1 MSKLINLPH
10 LADQVFGVPHYAT
23 RQIMD
28 SVKSILVPRLQG
40 MNVAPLE
47 MALGPDESPDTNE
60 PQQSGGG
67 VGVIPIHGILVPRRG
82 QIVNMCTELN
92 SYERIRGQLASLL
105 NDPGIKEIVLDI
117 NSGGG
122 AVSGCKELAD
132 YIYQSRS
139 VKPITAIVNFSAF
152 SAAYF
157 IASACS
163 KIIVSETS
171 GVGSIGVILEHMEA
185 SKWEESVGLKFTTF
199 SRGDNKNNGSM
210 HEPLTEL
217 ATSQIQAMIDGA
229 YQTFTSSVAQYRGI
243 DIDAVIGTQA
253 ALYFGQ
259 NAVAAGLADEM
270 CDPQSAINAIAAKYK
285 PSPQQ
290 SSIQL
295 RAAVMDQQ
303 ARM

>member
-1 MSKLINLPH
+1 
-10 LADQVFGVPHYAT
+10 
-23 RQIMD
+23 
-28 SVKSILVPRLQG
+28 
-40 MNVAPLE
+40 
-47 MALGPDESPDTNE
+47 
-60 PQQSGGG
+60 
-67 VGVIPIHGILVPRRG
+67 
-82 QIVNMCTELN
+82 MCTELN
-92 SYERIRGQLASLL
+92 SYERIRGKLASLL

-199 SRGDNKNNGSM
+199 SRGDNKNNGSP

-259 NAVAAGLADEM
+259 NAIAAGLADEM
-270 CDPQSAINAIAAKYK
+270 SDPQSAINAIAAKYK

>member
-47 MALGPDESPDTNE
+47 MALGPDELQETNE

-67 VGVIPIHGILVPRRG
+67 VGVIPV
-82 QIVNMCTELN
+82 
-92 SYERIRGQLASLL
+92 RGQLASLL

-199 SRGDNKNNGSM
+199 ARGDNKNNGSP

-259 NAVAAGLADEM
+259 NAIAAGLADEM
-270 CDPQSAINAIAAKYK
+270 SDPQSAINAIAAKYK